1 MSSIEELGYLN
12 QTSLLWKDL
21 KIREA
26 MSNVGQNDRL
36 SFVSLYYQINDG
48 RTAIE
53 SVVACVLINSGSQ
66 PRVQGN
72 TKEGHVTFVK

>member
-1 MSSIEELGYLN
+1 MTYMSSVEELGYLN

-26 MSNVGQNDRL
+26 MSKVGQNDRL

-48 RTAIE
+48 RTAI
-53 SVVACVLINSGSQ
+53 
-66 PRVQGN
+66 
-72 TKEGHVTFVK
+72 VKRK

>member
-1 MSSIEELGYLN
+1 MSSVKELGYLN

-26 MSNVGQNDRL
+26 MSKVGQNDRL

-48 RTAIE
+48 RTAI
-53 SVVACVLINSGSQ
+53 
-66 PRVQGN
+66 
-72 TKEGHVTFVK
+72 VKRK